1 MDLNVFIAVIFAAFL
16 HATWNGMVKSH
27 EDKYVAVA
35 SIVLGHVPASLI
47 IIYFMPLPTLESLPY
62 IITSAFIHQGYQW
75 FLLTAYRY
83 GDYTK
88 VYPIARGSG
97 PVIVTIVSLLFLGVI
112 LSRYELIGIVIV
124 SIGILSLSFQNSE
137 ALRNKKAIFFA
148 LLTGLFIGLYSMIDG
163 YGARVS
169 MSPLSYIGFSFILN
183 ALMFPFFLKF
193 MDQPNI
199 TKRVFN
205 KAKSLFIIGGTFS
218 YIVYAIVVWS
228 FTKAPIP
235 LVSTLRE
242 TSIIFAL
249 LIGTFF
255 LKERFTILKSVS
267 IFTIFVGVIPN
278 KPICVDIKYVYII

>member
-124 SIGILSLSFQNSE
+124 SVGILSLSFQNSE

-218 YIVYAIVVWS
+218 YIVYAIVVWG

-255 LKERFTILKSVS
+255 LKERFTILKSIS
-267 IFTIFVGVIPN
+267 IFTIFVGVIFL
-278 KPICVDIKYVYII
+278 KFF

>member
-112 LSRYELIGIVIV
+112 LGRYELIGIVIV

-148 LLTGLFIGLYSMIDG
+148 LLTGLFIGLYSIIDG
-163 YGARVS
+163 YGARIS

-218 YIVYAIVVWS
+218 YIVYAIVVWG

-255 LKERFTILKSVS
+255 LKERFTILKSIS
-267 IFTIFVGVIPN
+267 IFTIFVGVIFL
-278 KPICVDIKYVYII
+278 KFF

>member
-199 TKRVFN
+199 TKRVFH

-255 LKERFTILKSVS
+255 LKERFTILKSIS
-267 IFTIFVGVIPN
+267 IFTIFAGVIFL
-278 KPICVDIKYVYII
+278 KFF

>member
-112 LSRYELIGIVIV
+112 LGRYELIGIVIV

-218 YIVYAIVVWS
+218 YIVYAIVVWG

-255 LKERFTILKSVS
+255 LKERFTIFKSIS
-267 IFTIFVGVIPN
+267 IFTIFVGVIFL
-278 KPICVDIKYVYII
+278 KFF

>member
-112 LSRYELIGIVIV
+112 LSGYELIGILIV

-218 YIVYAIVVWS
+218 YIVYAIVVWG

-255 LKERFTILKSVS
+255 LKERFTILKSIS
-267 IFTIFVGVIPN
+267 IFTIFVGVIFL
-278 KPICVDIKYVYII
+278 KFF

>member
-27 EDKYVAVA
+27 EDKYVAIA
-35 SIVLGHVPASLI
+35 SIVLGHVPASII
-47 IIYFMPLPTLESLPY
+47 IIYFLPLPTLESIPY
-62 IITSAFIHQGYQW
+62 IIISAFIHQGYQW
-75 FLLTAYRY
+75 FLLTAYRH

-88 VYPIARGSG
+88 VYPIARGAG

-124 SIGILSLSFQNSE
+124 SIGILSLSFQNSK

-218 YIVYAIVVWS
+218 YIVYAIVVWG

-255 LKERFTILKSVS
+255 LKERFTILKSIS
-267 IFTIFVGVIPN
+267 IFTIFAGVIFL
-278 KPICVDIKYVYII
+278 KFF

>member
-16 HATWNGMVKSH
+16 HAIWNGMVKSH

-112 LSRYELIGIVIV
+112 LGRYELIGIVIV
-124 SIGILSLSFQNSE
+124 SIGILSLSFQNSK

-218 YIVYAIVVWS
+218 YIVYAIVVWG

-255 LKERFTILKSVS
+255 LKERFTILKSIS
-267 IFTIFVGVIPN
+267 IFTIFVGVIFL
-278 KPICVDIKYVYII
+278 KFF

>member
-124 SIGILSLSFQNSE
+124 SIGILSLSFQNSK

-218 YIVYAIVVWS
+218 YIVYAIVVWG

-255 LKERFTILKSVS
+255 LKERFTILKSIS
-267 IFTIFVGVIPN
+267 IFTIFVGVIFL
-278 KPICVDIKYVYII
+278 KFF

>member
-1 MDLNVFIAVIFAAFL
+1 MDLSVFIAVIFAAFL

-35 SIVLGHVPASLI
+35 SIVLGHVPASII

-62 IITSAFIHQGYQW
+62 IIISAFIHQGYQW

-88 VYPIARGSG
+88 VYPVARGSG

-112 LSRYELIGIVIV
+112 LSGYELIGILIV
-124 SIGILSLSFQNSE
+124 SIGILSLSFQDSE
-137 ALRNKKAIFFA
+137 AFRNKKAILFA

-218 YIVYAIVVWS
+218 YIVYAIVVWG

-255 LKERFTILKSVS
+255 LKERFTILKSIS
-267 IFTIFVGVIPN
+267 ILTIFVGVIFL
-278 KPICVDIKYVYII
+278 KFF

>member
-27 EDKYVAVA
+27 EDKYVAIA
-35 SIVLGHVPASLI
+35 SIVLGHVPASII
-47 IIYFMPLPTLESLPY
+47 IIYFLPLPTLESIPY
-62 IITSAFIHQGYQW
+62 IIISAFIHQGYQW
-75 FLLTAYRY
+75 FLLTAYRH

-97 PVIVTIVSLLFLGVI
+97 PVIVTIVSLLFLGII
-112 LSRYELIGIVIV
+112 LSGYELIGILII
-124 SIGILSLSFQNSE
+124 SIGILSLSFQDRE
-137 ALRNKKAIFFA
+137 AFRNKKAIFFA
-148 LLTGLFIGLYSMIDG
+148 LLTGLFIGLYSMVDG

-255 LKERFTILKSVS
+255 LKERFTILKSIS
-267 IFTIFVGVIPN
+267 IFTIFVGVIFL
-278 KPICVDIKYVYII
+278 KFF

>member
-112 LSRYELIGIVIV
+112 LGRYELIGIVIV
-124 SIGILSLSFQNSE
+124 SVGILSLSFQNSK

-218 YIVYAIVVWS
+218 YIVYAIVVWC

-255 LKERFTILKSVS
+255 LKERFTILKSIS
-267 IFTIFVGVIPN
+267 IFTIFVGVIFL
-278 KPICVDIKYVYII
+278 KFF

>member
-27 EDKYVAVA
+27 EDKYVAIA
-35 SIVLGHVPASLI
+35 SIVLGHVPASII
-47 IIYFMPLPTLESLPY
+47 IIYFLPLPTLESIPY
-62 IITSAFIHQGYQW
+62 IIISAFIHQGYQW
-75 FLLTAYRY
+75 FLLTAYRH

-218 YIVYAIVVWS
+218 YIVYAIVVWG

-255 LKERFTILKSVS
+255 LKERFTILKSIS
-267 IFTIFVGVIPN
+267 IFTIFVGVIFL
-278 KPICVDIKYVYII
+278 KFF

>member
-1 MDLNVFIAVIFAAFL
+1 MDLSVFIAVIFAAFL

-112 LSRYELIGIVIV
+112 LGRYELIGIVIV
-124 SIGILSLSFQNSE
+124 SIGILSLSFQNSK

-255 LKERFTILKSVS
+255 LKERFTILKSIS
-267 IFTIFVGVIPN
+267 IFTIFVGVIFL
-278 KPICVDIKYVYII
+278 KFF

>member
-16 HATWNGMVKSH
+16 HAIWNGMVKSH

-112 LSRYELIGIVIV
+112 LGRYELIGIVIV

-218 YIVYAIVVWS
+218 YIVYAIVVWG

-255 LKERFTILKSVS
+255 LKERFTILKSIS
-267 IFTIFVGVIPN
+267 IFTIFVGVIFL
-278 KPICVDIKYVYII
+278 KFF

>member
-112 LSRYELIGIVIV
+112 LGRYELIGIVIV
-124 SIGILSLSFQNSE
+124 SVGILSLSFQNSK

-218 YIVYAIVVWS
+218 YIVYAIVVWG

-255 LKERFTILKSVS
+255 LKERFTILKSIS
-267 IFTIFVGVIPN
+267 IFTIFVGVIFL
-278 KPICVDIKYVYII
+278 KFF

>member
-1 MDLNVFIAVIFAAFL
+1 
-16 HATWNGMVKSH
+16 
-27 EDKYVAVA
+27 
-35 SIVLGHVPASLI
+35 
-47 IIYFMPLPTLESLPY
+47 MPLPTLESFPY

-112 LSRYELIGIVIV
+112 LGRYELIGIVIV
-124 SIGILSLSFQNSE
+124 SVGILSLSFQNSK

-218 YIVYAIVVWS
+218 YIVYAIVVWG

-255 LKERFTILKSVS
+255 LKERFTILKSIS
-267 IFTIFVGVIPN
+267 IFTIFVGVIFL
-278 KPICVDIKYVYII
+278 KFF

>member
-1 MDLNVFIAVIFAAFL
+1 MDLSVFIAVIFAAFL

-35 SIVLGHVPASLI
+35 SIVLGHVPASII

-62 IITSAFIHQGYQW
+62 IIISAFIHQGYQW

-88 VYPIARGSG
+88 VYPVARGSG

-112 LSRYELIGIVIV
+112 LSGYELIGILIV
-124 SIGILSLSFQNSE
+124 SIGILSLSFQDSE
-137 ALRNKKAIFFA
+137 AFRNKKAILFA

-218 YIVYAIVVWS
+218 YIVYAIVVWG

-255 LKERFTILKSVS
+255 LKERFTILKSIS
-267 IFTIFVGVIPN
+267 IFTIFVGVIFL
-278 KPICVDIKYVYII
+278 KFF

>member
-112 LSRYELIGIVIV
+112 LGRYELIGIVIV
-124 SIGILSLSFQNSE
+124 SIGILSLSFQNSK

-218 YIVYAIVVWS
+218 YIIYAIVVWG

-255 LKERFTILKSVS
+255 LKERFTILKSIS
-267 IFTIFVGVIPN
+267 IFTIFVGVIFL
-278 KPICVDIKYVYII
+278 KFF

>member
-1 MDLNVFIAVIFAAFL
+1 
-16 HATWNGMVKSH
+16 
-27 EDKYVAVA
+27 
-35 SIVLGHVPASLI
+35 
-47 IIYFMPLPTLESLPY
+47 
-62 IITSAFIHQGYQW
+62 
-75 FLLTAYRY
+75 
-83 GDYTK
+83 
-88 VYPIARGSG
+88 
-97 PVIVTIVSLLFLGVI
+97 
-112 LSRYELIGIVIV
+112 
-124 SIGILSLSFQNSE
+124 
-137 ALRNKKAIFFA
+137 
-148 LLTGLFIGLYSMIDG
+148 MIDG

-218 YIVYAIVVWS
+218 YIVYAIVVWG

-255 LKERFTILKSVS
+255 LKERFTILKSIS
-267 IFTIFVGVIPN
+267 IFTIFVGVIFL
-278 KPICVDIKYVYII
+278 KFF

>member
-112 LSRYELIGIVIV
+112 LGRYELIGIVIV

-218 YIVYAIVVWS
+218 YIVYAIVVWG

-255 LKERFTILKSVS
+255 LKERFTILKSIS
-267 IFTIFVGVIPN
+267 IFTIFVGVIFL
-278 KPICVDIKYVYII
+278 KFF

>member
-112 LSRYELIGIVIV
+112 LGMYELIGIVIV
-124 SIGILSLSFQNSE
+124 SIGILSLSFQNSK

-218 YIVYAIVVWS
+218 YIVYAIVVWG

-255 LKERFTILKSVS
+255 LKERFTILKSIS
-267 IFTIFVGVIPN
+267 IFTIFVGVIFL
-278 KPICVDIKYVYII
+278 KFF

>member
-112 LSRYELIGIVIV
+112 LGRYELIGIVIV
-124 SIGILSLSFQNSE
+124 SIGILSLSFQNSK

-218 YIVYAIVVWS
+218 YIVYAIVVWG

-255 LKERFTILKSVS
+255 LKERFTILKSIS
-267 IFTIFVGVIPN
+267 IFTIFVGVIFL
-278 KPICVDIKYVYII
+278 KFF

>member
-27 EDKYVAVA
+27 EDKYVAIA
-35 SIVLGHVPASLI
+35 SIVLGHVPASII
-47 IIYFMPLPTLESLPY
+47 IIYFLPLPTLESIPY
-62 IITSAFIHQGYQW
+62 IIISAFIHQGYQW
-75 FLLTAYRY
+75 FLLTAYRH

-255 LKERFTILKSVS
+255 LKERFTILKSIS
-267 IFTIFVGVIPN
+267 IFTIFVGVIFL
-278 KPICVDIKYVYII
+278 KFF

>member
-16 HATWNGMVKSH
+16 HAIWNGMVKSH

-218 YIVYAIVVWS
+218 YIVYAIVVWG

-255 LKERFTILKSVS
+255 LKERFTILKSIS
-267 IFTIFVGVIPN
+267 IFTIFVGVIFL
-278 KPICVDIKYVYII
+278 KFF

>member
-1 MDLNVFIAVIFAAFL
+1 MDLSVFIAVIFAAFL

-35 SIVLGHVPASLI
+35 SIVLGHVPASII

-62 IITSAFIHQGYQW
+62 IIISAFIHQGYQW

-88 VYPIARGSG
+88 VYPVARGSG

-112 LSRYELIGIVIV
+112 LSGYELIGILIV
-124 SIGILSLSFQNSE
+124 SIGILSLSFQDSE
-137 ALRNKKAIFFA
+137 VFKNTKAIFFA
-148 LLTGLFIGLYSMIDG
+148 LLTGLFIGSYSIIDG

-218 YIVYAIVVWS
+218 YIVYAIVVWG

-255 LKERFTILKSVS
+255 LKERFTILKSIS
-267 IFTIFVGVIPN
+267 IFTIFVGVIFL
-278 KPICVDIKYVYII
+278 KFF

>member
-1 MDLNVFIAVIFAAFL
+1 MDLSVFIAVIFAAFL

-183 ALMFPFFLKF
+183 ALIFPFFLKF

-218 YIVYAIVVWS
+218 YIVYAIVVWG

-255 LKERFTILKSVS
+255 LKERFTILKSIS
-267 IFTIFVGVIPN
+267 IFTIFVGVIFL
-278 KPICVDIKYVYII
+278 KFF

>member
-35 SIVLGHVPASLI
+35 SIVLGHVPVSLI

-112 LSRYELIGIVIV
+112 LGRYELIGVVIV
-124 SIGILSLSFQNSE
+124 SIGILSLSFQNSK

-218 YIVYAIVVWS
+218 YIVYAIVVWG

-255 LKERFTILKSVS
+255 LKERFTILKSIS
-267 IFTIFVGVIPN
+267 IFTIFVGVIFL
-278 KPICVDIKYVYII
+278 KFF

>member
-218 YIVYAIVVWS
+218 YIVYAIVVWG

-255 LKERFTILKSVS
+255 LKERFTILKSIS
-267 IFTIFVGVIPN
+267 IFTIFVGVIFL
-278 KPICVDIKYVYII
+278 KFF